1 MELFLV
7 LLLLAGFTYIL
18 VRNSAKGLT
27 TTPVWLLWLV
37 IMIPAITWSV
47 WFLVMGEDEPPPPL
61 LLIIPFIVSPLLYF
75 WLIQKGR
82 KDQGGEATN
91 SNSSPQAT
99 ASNQN
104 LQATLLEQQQQQQKK
119 PPKLLSKNEEEQL
132 KSCFSWEFYYLQ
144 NLDYGGQAVLCRGKL
159 RTAPDKAYYKI
170 KKNIQEKF
178 GDRFL
183 VIFQESFQGKEP
195 FFALVPNPRTKEK
208 EETRNNDELNK
219 PVLALSLA
227 VITLF
232 TTTVVGATLAGV
244 SQEEAQSDPNLL
256 LEGLPYALSLMWIL
270 GCHEFSHYFTAIYY
284 NIRATLP
291 YFIPFPFFLGTL
303 GAFIQM
309 KSPIPHR
316 KALFDVGIAGPIG
329 GFVMTVPLLLWGLS
343 LSEIV
348 SLTDESGLLVV
359 ESLDPR
365 SSLLMTVLCKLAL
378 GEDFVQG
385 TAIALHPIA
394 IAGYIGVIVTALNLM
409 PVGQLDGGHIVHAMY
424 GQRTAVIIGQIS
436 RFLMLILAIIEPSFL
451 IWAILLFFMPIFDE
465 PALNDVSE
473 LDQVRDLLGF
483 LSLVL
488 LVSILL
494 PLPATFTEF
503 LNV

>member
-18 VRNSAKGLT
+18 VRRSAKGLT
-27 TTPVWLLWLV
+27 STPIWLLWLV
-37 IMIPAITWSV
+37 IMIPAITWSL
-47 WFLVMGEDEPPPPL
+47 WFLVMGEEEPIPIL
-61 LLIIPFIVSPLLYF
+61 LLIIPFIVSPFLYL

-82 KDQGGEATN
+82 TDQAKKATY
-91 SNSSPQAT
+91 SNSSPEGT
-99 ASNQN
+99 HSNSN
-104 LQATLLEQQQQQQKK
+104 LKAPLLEQQQQSEK
-119 PPKLLSKNEEEQL
+119 PPKLLTKAEEEQL

-159 RTAPDKAYYKI
+159 RTAPEKAYQRVRN
-170 KKNIQEKF
+170 NIQEKF

-195 FFALVPNPRTKEK
+195 FFALVPNPRKKEK
-208 EETRNNDELNK
+208 QITKDELNK
-219 PVLALSLA
+219 PILALSLA

-232 TTTVVGATLAGV
+232 TTTVVGAILAGV
-244 SQEEAQSDPNLL
+244 SEEAVQSNPNLL

-270 GCHEFSHYFTAIYY
+270 GCHEFSHYVTAIYY
-284 NIRATLP
+284 NIRTTLP

-309 KSPIPHR
+309 KSPIPNR
-316 KALFDVGIAGPIG
+316 KALFDVGISGPIG

-348 SLTDESGLLVV
+348 SITEESGLLVV

-365 SSLLMTVLCKLAL
+365 SSLLMTVFCKLAL
-378 GEDFVQG
+378 GEAFVEG
-385 TAIALHPIA
+385 TAINLHPIA

-436 RFLMLILAIIEPSFL
+436 RVLMLLLALIEPSFL

>member
-18 VRNSAKGLT
+18 VRRSAKGLT
-27 TTPVWLLWLV
+27 STPIWLLWLV
-37 IMIPAITWSV
+37 IMIPAITWTV
-47 WFLVMGEDEPPPPL
+47 WFLVMGEEEPIPIL
-61 LLIIPFIVSPLLYF
+61 LLIIPFIVSPFLYL

-82 KDQGGEATN
+82 KDQGGEPSS
-91 SNSSPQAT
+91 SNSSAEAT
-99 ASNQN
+99 PSNN
-104 LQATLLEQQQQQQKK
+104 NFKATLLEQQQQQQPEQ
-119 PPKLLSKNEEEQL
+119 PPKLLTKTEEEQL
-132 KSCFSWEFYYLQ
+132 KRCFSWEFYYLQ

-159 RTAPDKAYYKI
+159 RTAPEKAYQKI
-170 KKNIQEKF
+170 RNNIQEKF

-183 VIFQESFQGKEP
+183 VIFQESFQEKEP
-195 FFALVPNPRTKEK
+195 FFALVPNPRKDKTEITK
-208 EETRNNDELNK
+208 DELNK
-219 PVLALSLA
+219 PGLALSLA

-232 TTTVVGATLAGV
+232 TTTAVGAILAGV
-244 SQEEAQSDPNLL
+244 SQEQFQSEPNLL

-284 NIRATLP
+284 NVRTTLP

-309 KSPIPHR
+309 KSPIPNR

-348 SLTDESGLLVV
+348 SITEESGLLVV
-359 ESLDPR
+359 DSLDPR
-365 SSLLMTVLCKLAL
+365 SSLLMTVFCKLAL
-378 GEDFVQG
+378 GEAFVEG
-385 TAIALHPIA
+385 TAINLHPIA

-409 PVGQLDGGHIVHAMY
+409 PIGQLDGGHIVHAMY
-424 GQRTAVIIGQIS
+424 GQRRAVIIGQVS
-436 RFLMLILAIIEPSFL
+436 RFLMLILALIEPSFL
-451 IWAILLFFMPIFDE
+451 IWAVLLFFMPIFDE

-488 LVSILL
+488 LISILL

>member
-18 VRNSAKGLT
+18 VRRSAKGLT
-27 TTPVWLLWLV
+27 STPIWLLWLV
-37 IMIPAITWSV
+37 IMIPAITWTL
-47 WFLVMGEDEPPPPL
+47 WFLVMGEEEPIPIL
-61 LLIIPFIVSPLLYF
+61 LLIIPFIVSPFLYL

-82 KDQGGEATN
+82 KDQAGETSSSKSSLEPTHSN
-91 SNSSPQAT
+91 SNLKTS
-99 ASNQN
+99 
-104 LQATLLEQQQQQQKK
+104 LLEQQQQPEK
-119 PPKLLSKNEEEQL
+119 PQKLLTKTEEEQL
-132 KSCFSWEFYYLQ
+132 KSCFSWDFYYLQ
-144 NLDYGGQAVLCRGKL
+144 NVDYGGQAVLCRGKL
-159 RTAPDKAYYKI
+159 RTSPEKAYQKI
-170 KKNIQEKF
+170 KKNVQGKF

-183 VIFQESFQGKEP
+183 VIFQESFQEKEP
-195 FFALVPNPRTKEK
+195 FFALVPNPREKEK
-208 EETRNNDELNK
+208 EITKEELNK
-219 PVLALSLA
+219 PALALSLA

-232 TTTVVGATLAGV
+232 TTTAVGAILAGV
-244 SQEEAQSDPNLL
+244 SQEKFQSNPNLL

-309 KSPIPHR
+309 KSPIPNR

-348 SLTDESGLLVV
+348 SITEESGLLVV

-365 SSLLMTVLCKLAL
+365 SSLLMTVFCKLAL
-378 GEDFVQG
+378 GEAFVEG
-385 TAIALHPIA
+385 TAINLHPIA

-424 GQRTAVIIGQIS
+424 GQRRAVIIGQVS

-451 IWAILLFFMPIFDE
+451 IWTILLFFMPIFDE

-473 LDQVRDLLGF
+473 LDQGRDLLGF

-494 PLPATFTEF
+494 PLPATFTDF